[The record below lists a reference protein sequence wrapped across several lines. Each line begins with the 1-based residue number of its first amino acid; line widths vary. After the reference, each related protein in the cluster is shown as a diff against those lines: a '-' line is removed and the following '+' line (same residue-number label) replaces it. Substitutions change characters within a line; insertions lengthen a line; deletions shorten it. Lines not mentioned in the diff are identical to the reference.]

1 MNVPLLDLKAQYATI
16 KNEIDKALADCVDS
30 QYFILGP
37 QVKELEEKIAEYC
50 GAKYA
55 VGCASGSDALLLALM
70 ALDAGPGKAVVTTPF
85 TFFATAG
92 SIWRLGARPV
102 FVDIDPKTYNIS
114 PDLLKDL
121 LDNKCKSNNGKLM
134 SPAGDEICAIM
145 PVHLFGQCADMDAI
159 LEVTGKY
166 DIPVVEDAAQA
177 IGSEY
182 RGKRAG
188 TIGALG
194 CFSFFPSKNLGG
206 FGDGGVVTT
215 NDEKLEDL
223 VRVLRTH
230 GGRKKYFHDIVGMNS
245 RLDTL
250 QAAVILAKLPHL
262 DDWNG
267 TRAKHAAF
275 YNNAFAETKVETPFK
290 TKDTNHIYN
299 QYTVRVSDRDGL
311 QAHLKEKG
319 VGNAIYYP
327 LSLHVQNCFKDL
339 GYGEGD
345 MPESEKAS
353 KEVLSL
359 PVYPELT
366 EDMQKYVVETVLDHV
381 GAG

>member
-1 MNVPLLDLKAQYATI
+1 MNVPLLDLKAQYATM
-16 KNEIDKALADCVDS
+16 KNEIDTALAACVDS

-37 QVKELEEKIAEYC
+37 QVKELEEKIADYC

-55 VGCASGSDALLLALM
+55 VGCASGSDAILLALM
-70 ALDAGPGKAVVTTPF
+70 ALGAGPGKAVVTTPF

-92 SIWRLGARPV
+92 SIWRLGAIPL
-102 FVDIDPKTYNIS
+102 FVDIDPRTYNMN
-114 PDLLKDL
+114 PDLLKGFLGRCQSRD
-121 LDNKCKSNNGKLM
+121 GKRLSM
-134 SPAGDEICAIM
+134 GRDEICAIM

-159 LEVTGKY
+159 LEIAGKY

-182 RGKRAG
+182 KGRRAG
-188 TIGALG
+188 GLGALG

-206 FGDGGVVTT
+206 FGDGGIVTT

-267 TRAKHAAF
+267 KRAEHAAF
-275 YNNAFAETKVETPFK
+275 YNDAFADTKVETPFK
-290 TKDTNHIYN
+290 TDDTNHIYN
-299 QYTVRVSDRDGL
+299 QYTIRVSDRDGL
-311 QAHLKEKG
+311 QAHLKENG

-327 LSLHVQNCFKDL
+327 LSLHQQNCFKDL
-339 GYGEGD
+339 GYIEGD

-353 KEVLSL
+353 KEVISL

-366 EDMQKYVVETVLDHV
+366 EDMQKYVVDTVLNHA

>member
-16 KNEIDKALADCVDS
+16 KNEIDKALVDCVDS

-37 QVKELEEKIAEYC
+37 QVKELEEKIAGYC

-70 ALDAGPGKAVVTTPF
+70 ALGAGPGKAVVTTPF

-92 SIWRLGARPV
+92 SIWRLGAKPV
-102 FVDIDPKTYNIS
+102 FVDIDPQTYNIS

-121 LDNKCKSNNGKLM
+121 LDSKCTSSNGALV

-182 RGKRAG
+182 KGKRAG
-188 TIGALG
+188 TIGNLG

-215 NDEKLEDL
+215 NDDKLEDL

-275 YNNAFAETKVETPFK
+275 YNDAFGGTKVATPFK
-290 TKDTNHIYN
+290 TDDTNHIYN
-299 QYTVRVSDRDGL
+299 QYTVRVPDRDGL
-311 QAHLKEKG
+311 QAHLKENG

-327 LSLHVQNCFKDL
+327 LSLHMQNCFKDL
-339 GYGEGD
+339 GYAEGD

-353 KEVLSL
+353 NEVLSL

-366 EDMQKYVVETVLDHV
+366 EDMQRYVVETVLDHV

>member
-16 KNEIDKALADCVDS
+16 KNENDKALADCVDS

-37 QVKELEEKIAEYC
+37 QVKELEEQVAAYC

-55 VGCASGSDALLLALM
+55 VGCASGSDALLLSLM
-70 ALDAGPGKAVVTTPF
+70 ALGAGPGKAVVTTPF

-102 FVDIDPKTYNIS
+102 FVDIDPRTYNMSPGFLEDVLDNRCAFNNGTLRS
-114 PDLLKDL
+114 PD
-121 LDNKCKSNNGKLM
+121 
-134 SPAGDEICAIM
+134 GDEICAVM
-145 PVHLFGQCADMDAI
+145 PVHLFGQCADMDAV
-159 LEVTGKY
+159 LEIAGRY
-166 DIPVVEDAAQA
+166 NLPVVEDAAQA

-182 RGKRAG
+182 KGKRAG
-188 TIGALG
+188 TLGALG

-206 FGDGGVVTT
+206 FGDGGMVTT
-215 NDEKLEDL
+215 SDEKLEAV
-223 VRVLRTH
+223 VRILRTH
-230 GGRKKYFHDIVGMNS
+230 GGRKKYFHDVVGMNS

-262 DDWNG
+262 DEWNG
-267 TRAKHAAF
+267 KRAAHAAF
-275 YNNAFAETKVETPFK
+275 YNKAFAGTKVETPFK
-290 TKDTNHIYN
+290 TNDTNHIYN
-299 QYTVRVSDRDGL
+299 QYTIRVPDRDGL

-319 VGNAIYYP
+319 VGNAVYYP
-327 LSLHVQNCFKDL
+327 LPLHIQNCFRDL
-339 GYGEGD
+339 GYREGD
-345 MPESEKAS
+345 MPESERAAE
-353 KEVLSL
+353 EVISL